1 MMCWHGL
8 GRQFAYLPRPAL
20 ASPNLPQSQ
29 SQQNCADSQR
39 ADTAESYRQKNSSGT
54 QGGTAGTSHLR
65 LAALQGEHDRHPAL
79 QKAGVVQ
86 VCGIRLRLGGGIPC
100 GNV

>member
-8 GRQFAYLPRPAL
+8 GRQFAHLPRPAL
-20 ASPNLPQSQ
+20 ASPNPQSQ

-39 ADTAESYRQKNSSGT
+39 ADQKNSSGT

-86 VCGIRLRLGGGIPC
+86 VCWIRLRLGGGLEMFKARP
-100 GNV
+100 